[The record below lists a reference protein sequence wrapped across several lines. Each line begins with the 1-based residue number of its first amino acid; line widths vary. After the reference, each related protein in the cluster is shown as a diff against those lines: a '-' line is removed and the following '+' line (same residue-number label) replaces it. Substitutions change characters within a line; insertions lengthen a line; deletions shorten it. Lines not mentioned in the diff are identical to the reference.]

1 MRTPRLPWW
10 KALGLGAA
18 VALSLSLAPCD
29 ARATVAVEVPRAQL
43 VDTADLVVRVTVL
56 DHRSA
61 WNADNT
67 AILTWTRLRVTEYLK
82 GSGPAEITL
91 RQMGGEAEGL
101 VQRIAGDPRLAQG
114 TDAVLFLRRGDGVV
128 FLTAMAQSVF
138 YVESG
143 ADGVGYVNRDLDG
156 LTFARVSPTRATEL
170 YAPPTVTTVETLAA
184 LRDEVRRR
192 AGGAP

>member
-1 MRTPRLPWW
+1 MRMARLPWW

-18 VALSLSLAPCD
+18 VALSLSLAPVE

-61 WNADNT
+61 WNNDNT

-82 GSGPAEITL
+82 GSGPTELTL

-101 VQRIAGDPRLAQG
+101 VQRISGDPRLAQG

-138 YVESG
+138 YVQPG
-143 ADGVGYVNRDLDG
+143 GDGVSYVNRDLEG
-156 LTFARVSPTRATEL
+156 LTFARVSPTRGTEL
-170 YAPPTVTTVETLAA
+170 YHPPTVTALETLAA

-192 AGGAP
+192 AGVTP